1 MSNKKM
7 QLSGSGKEILENI
20 IGALE
25 IDRPLGIKIAL
36 AKGIAISEGEI
47 TEEYKD
53 SLKKWEIPDNII
65 KENEFTFFKHLI
77 IEEVNKSLTND
88 ELHKHMI
95 LYIECGLRYIDDQLK
110 NLNSLEDARIKIL
123 N

>member
-1 MSNKKM
+1 MN
-7 QLSGSGKEILENI
+7 LTGTGKEILENI
-20 IGALE
+20 ISIIE

-36 AKGIAISEGEI
+36 AKGIAIANGKI

-53 SLKKWEIPDNII
+53 SLKKWIIPDNII
-65 KENEFTFFKHLI
+65 KEQEFTLFKHLI
-77 IEEVNKSLTND
+77 INELNNSLTND
-88 ELHKHMI
+88 ELHKHM
-95 LYIECGLRYIDDQLK
+95 LLFIEKGLRHIDHQIK